1 MKVLAAFFSNVFFN
15 FVIGLMV
22 ASFLGPEEFGRF
34 ALALAIGLATQT
46 IVFDWLRL
54 GAIRFYS
61 ERSAAEQPELRATLD
76 LAFGVLIV
84 WLAIAAAIVLSLAK
98 TPLSSDLLGLAMGT
112 VVANAMFDYST
123 ALARARFRDGLYA
136 RLVVIKNLLALALI
150 GGAAW
155 WFRSAQMALFGGI
168 LSLGGSVLL
177 LRAALNDR
185 DASAG
190 AASRELAR
198 QIAVYSVP
206 IVAANFLY
214 LLIPLANRW
223 LVTQAYGFAETG
235 QFSLAYD
242 IGLKAIGAIGSALD
256 VLLFQIA
263 VRRRETEGADEAQA
277 QVAQNIAMVL
287 AILAPACLGVWLTL
301 PSVEALIVPTAYHG
315 PFRQFL
321 GLMLPGLFAM
331 TFALFAINP
340 IFQIAN
346 RTAPIIAAAL
356 IGCLADAALIA
367 FLPHGEDA
375 AFYAAA
381 QSGAFVVALLCLL
394 AFARKLTA
402 RWPKAGDIGLVALG
416 SGAML
421 AVLMPTRAL
430 TPGATTL
437 LLQILLGAGVY
448 LAFALLFDTA
458 QLRSRAMAAIG
469 PHLRAGGPR

>member
-168 LSLGGSVLL
+168 LSLGGSV
-177 LRAALNDR
+177 RGAQRPGRERGRGGAR
-185 DASAG
+185 AG
-190 AASRELAR
+190 APDRRLQRA
-198 QIAVYSVP
+198 
-206 IVAANFLY
+206 
-214 LLIPLANRW
+214 
-223 LVTQAYGFAETG
+223 
-235 QFSLAYD
+235 D
-242 IGLKAIGAIGSALD
+242 
-256 VLLFQIA
+256 
-263 VRRRETEGADEAQA
+263 RRREFSLSADSARQPLA
-277 QVAQNIAMVL
+277 GDAGLRFRGDRPVL
-287 AILAPACLGVWLTL
+287 A
-301 PSVEALIVPTAYHG
+301 
-315 PFRQFL
+315 
-321 GLMLPGLFAM
+321 GL
-331 TFALFAINP
+331 
-340 IFQIAN
+340 
-346 RTAPIIAAAL
+346 
-356 IGCLADAALIA
+356 
-367 FLPHGEDA
+367 
-375 AFYAAA
+375 
-381 QSGAFVVALLCLL
+381 
-394 AFARKLTA
+394 
-402 RWPKAGDIGLVALG
+402 
-416 SGAML
+416 
-421 AVLMPTRAL
+421 
-430 TPGATTL
+430 
-437 LLQILLGAGVY
+437 
-448 LAFALLFDTA
+448 
-458 QLRSRAMAAIG
+458 
-469 PHLRAGGPR
+469 